1 MAKMKTTSITPK
13 SAGGDD
19 ATFVEK
25 ISVGL
30 QSQDIIQMTDVYLD
44 LGLNNTTLQ
53 EQVTQYN
60 DDIGAFLEA
69 QSIIPSGT
77 GDIFNLLQI
86 GKSKKDALA
95 IHAMEFSID
104 TEDMKEVYSALSSE
118 GLYAALEAIS
128 GASPEPE
135 PGESEV
141 SVNMTTTGFT
151 KNSYSAGGIVFT
163 GTVVAED
170 SVTISV
176 TPVGCKFKG
185 LASDAE
191 TEHSDAWSSSPFT
204 SLETLNAEFANVQV
218 CPTADSD
225 VKLTISIDGE
235 PNDFLL
241 Q

>member
-1 MAKMKTTSITPK
+1 MTKIETLSVTPK
-13 SAGGDD
+13 SSGGDD

-44 LGLNNTTLQ
+44 LGLTATTLQ
-53 EQVTQYN
+53 QQVEQYN

-69 QSIIPSGT
+69 NSIIPADT
-77 GDIFNLLQI
+77 GEVFNLLQI
-86 GKSKKDALA
+86 GKSQKDALT
-95 IHAMEFSID
+95 IYGKKNSLDSSAMKNIY
-104 TEDMKEVYSALSSE
+104 TALSSD
-118 GLYAALEAIS
+118 GLLAALEAIG
-128 GASPEPE
+128 GAIPEPE
-135 PGESEV
+135 PTESEV
-141 SVNMTTTGFT
+141 TVNMTTTGHV
-151 KNSYSAGGIVFT
+151 KDSYSAAGIVFS
-163 GTVVAED
+163 GTVVTED
-170 SVTISV
+170 PVTITV

-185 LASDAE
+185 LASESD
-191 TEHSDAWSSSPFT
+191 TEHSDAWTSSAFT
-204 SLETLNAEFANVQV
+204 SLETLNAEFASVQV